1 MASETPTWS
10 IPLTP
15 TTPTTPYGAY
25 LQQQHLQNL
34 QNPPHIV
41 AAEHSQYLTD
51 EEIEQFL
58 DDLDHNGDG
67 LIDYDEVEEKLDA
80 TYDELFPRQQQ
91 QQGRNQFNNSSSS
104 NNHATK
110 KKDGNTSSGSQTPM
124 TQAGTPMTENFS
136 HNQDM
141 EMRHQFLR
149 AIIGSDQLR
158 IPRHEF
164 AARVREW
171 RIPSLALEGEGT
183 GGEYVRKMSVW
194 RRARAYWAVHG
205 PEIVF
210 LGLVISMQVA
220 FAIWQCVKFS
230 IDRKYVE
237 AFGWGVVLA
246 KTTAG
251 ALYPTMFFLVLS
263 MSRYCSTFLRRSYYL
278 SRFINWDLSQS
289 FHIKISIVAVSLS
302 TLHAIGHFTGTFNN
316 GSKEINDEFVDKL
329 IGDLGTQR
337 TYESYLNSLPGWTGI
352 TALVLFY
359 VIGTLSTPWVRKWNY
374 EVFQLGH
381 LLMYPIIALLC
392 AHGAAALLQ
401 YPMLGFW
408 LAFPTAM
415 ILIERVV
422 RLGVGF
428 HRLPATIRVLD
439 GETVQ
444 VTTTI
449 PSERLWGYR
458 AGQYVFLQ
466 VPQISMWQ
474 WHPFTVSVC
483 RKNKIQLHIK
493 TDGNWT
499 RQLRKLAGDS
509 GQSVI
514 EVGINGPFGAPAQ
527 RFYDFS
533 HTIVVG
539 SGIGVTPFSGILS
552 DLQARD
558 NAKHGGPGQVLESN
572 GMYSVPGMMSTTSFK
587 SKRRALA
594 KNLNLNKLLAP
605 KSPSRFADDYR
616 RVDFHWT
623 VRERNYLLWMAD
635 LLNDV
640 TRSQQWH
647 RQYGNDGNAHL
658 DIRIHTHVTK
668 QRKDIVTH
676 VYSWLLEMYRTDAHP
691 ESPLTHLLNP
701 THLGR
706 PDFVTI
712 LDQHYE
718 EMVSFQASRRFEL
731 QKNPKR
737 FSRWR
742 PSLSLSRP
750 GSPRSPRPNSIVQF
764 QRSPRPESMVQ
775 FPTSPRP
782 ESITQFP
789 RSPRSPRPDS
799 QFHIRSDSQL
809 QYSRPDSQFT
819 MRPESQIQ
827 LRPESQIQLRPE
839 SLIQLRS
846 ESQLQ
851 IRQESQLRYEATPGA
866 ACSPVPIA
874 KSPRPDG
881 SGQFH
886 HVRSDSR
893 AESIS
898 CSLAA
903 PGPVYIPGEPTSY
916 MSSFSPAPSPRPG
929 SSHSFASNV
938 FGSAYGTYGLGGEDE
953 TLRVGVFY
961 CGHPVVGEILAD
973 RCRALTARSH
983 KEGSKIEYHFM
994 TEVFS

>member
-1 MASETPTWS
+1 M
-10 IPLTP
+10 
-15 TTPTTPYGAY
+15 
-25 LQQQHLQNL
+25 
-34 QNPPHIV
+34 

-51 EEIEQFL
+51 EEIESFL

-80 TYDELFPRQQQ
+80 TYDELFPEQDHR
-91 QQGRNQFNNSSSS
+91 
-104 NNHATK
+104 TK
-110 KKDGNTSSGSQTPM
+110 KKPQAGNTSSGSQTPM
-124 TQAGTPMTENFS
+124 TQSGTPMTENFS
-136 HNQDM
+136 QNNDT

-149 AIIGSDQLR
+149 AIIGSDKRR

-171 RIPSLALEGEGT
+171 GIPSLALEERS
-183 GGEYVRKMSVW
+183 GGEYVRKMSLW

-205 PEIVF
+205 PEILF
-210 LGLVISMQVA
+210 LALVISMQVA
-220 FAIWQCVKFS
+220 FGVWQCVKYS
-230 IDRKYVE
+230 IDRKYIE

-302 TLHAIGHFTGTFNN
+302 TLHALGHLTGTFNN
-316 GSKEINDEFVDKL
+316 GSKDYNDPYVDEL
-329 IGDLGTQR
+329 IGDVGTRR

-359 VIGTLSTPWVRKWNY
+359 VIGTLSTPWVRRWNY

-381 LLMYPIIALLC
+381 LLMYPIIGLLC

-408 LAFPTAM
+408 LALPTAM
-415 ILIERVV
+415 ILIERMV

-428 HRLPATIRVLD
+428 HRIPATIRVLD
-439 GETVQ
+439 GETVEI
-444 VTTTI
+444 TTTI

-458 AGQYVFLQ
+458 AGQYVLLQ
-466 VPQISMWQ
+466 VPQISLWQ

-483 RKNKIQLHIK
+483 RKQKIQLHIK

-499 RQLRKLAGDS
+499 RRLRQLAGDS

-533 HTIVVG
+533 HTIIVG

-558 NAKHGGPGQVLESN
+558 NAKHGGPGRILDSST
-572 GMYSVPGMMSTTSFK
+572 GMYSVDPGMSTTSLK

-594 KNLNLNKLLAP
+594 KNLSLNKLLAP
-605 KSPSRFADDYR
+605 KAPSRFADDYR

-647 RQYGNDGNAHL
+647 RRYAQDGNAHL

-718 EMVSFQASRRFEL
+718 DMVQLQAERRVER

-742 PSLSLSRP
+742 PGTP
-750 GSPRSPRPNSIVQF
+750 
-764 QRSPRPESMVQ
+764 RSPRPESTAQ
-775 FPTSPRP
+775 FPRSPRP
-782 ESITQFP
+782 ESQLRFETRPGTP
-789 RSPRSPRPDS
+789 RSPRPESQFQMRPDSQVQLRPDSQIQLRPDSQIQLRPDSQFQMRPDSQLQLRPDSQLLLRPESQLRYEARPGTPRSPRPDS
-799 QFHIRSDSQL
+799 QFPMRPDSQL
-809 QYSRPDSQFT
+809 QF
-819 MRPESQIQ
+819 RPES
-827 LRPESQIQLRPE
+827 R
-839 SLIQLRS
+839 
-846 ESQLQ
+846 
-851 IRQESQLRYEATPGA
+851 A
-866 ACSPVPIA
+866 
-874 KSPRPDG
+874 G
-881 SGQFH
+881 S
-886 HVRSDSR
+886 V
-893 AESIS
+893 A
-898 CSLAA
+898 LAA
-903 PGPVYIPGEPTSY
+903 PGPVYIPGESLP
-916 MSSFSPAPSPRPG
+916 PRPG
-929 SSHSFASNV
+929 SSHSFASTG
-938 FGSAYGTYGLGGEDE
+938 FGGGGGGSEDE

-961 CGHPVVGEILAD
+961 CGLPVVGEILAD

-983 KEGSKIEYHFM
+983 KDGSKIEYHFM